1 MKNLLKRGKVILDY
15 KNNLNNME
23 IEKFEQAKKIK
34 GDLDRLETQKYKLES
49 ALKCCSLGV
58 KIEYSMGGHF
68 PRKDEVSLYN
78 RDLIKEMITKELDR
92 LNEEIDLV
100 KEEFERL

>member
-1 MKNLLKRGKVILDY
+1 MKNLLKRGKVILGY

-58 KIEYSMGGHF
+58 KVEYSKGGSF

-78 RDLIKEMITKELDR
+78 RDLIKEMITKALYE

>member
-1 MKNLLKRGKVILDY
+1 
-15 KNNLNNME
+15 ME

-58 KIEYSMGGHF
+58 TIGYSKGGSF

-78 RDLIKEMITKELDR
+78 RDLIKEMITKALDE
-92 LNEEIDLV
+92 LNEEIGLV